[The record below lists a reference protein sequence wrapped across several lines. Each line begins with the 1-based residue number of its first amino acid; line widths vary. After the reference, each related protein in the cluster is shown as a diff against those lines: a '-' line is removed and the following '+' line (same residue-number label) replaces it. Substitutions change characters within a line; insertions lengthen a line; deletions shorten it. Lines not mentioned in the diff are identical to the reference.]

1 MTKAFL
7 VIHSGGN
14 LSKSQVKEQA
24 LKELKARYDE
34 YRQPCICVVFD
45 KDNKGIYLGIANEGG
60 AKIEGFPL
68 FMDIQTLDINKGEQ
82 TQQSSTGGTP
92 NTAEQSDTGST
103 AEQGSEQSD
112 TPNTAEQSS
121 EASTADRA
129 EQSHEASVPQ
139 ISEQSDAPSTAVNE
153 QSHEPSEPSVPA
165 NSPAIDTSNFALKS
179 ELDEFDT
186 QAYKGEVNAFIA
198 EAKKEVVT
206 LGQLDEFDTNAY
218 KQELQTIA
226 NEVTN
231 KMAVFDGLSE
241 LDLSELKTQLK
252 AELKAE
258 ILAELRGVSA

>member
-24 LKELKARYDE
+24 LKELKARFDE
-34 YRQPCICVVFD
+34 YRDPCICVVFD

-92 NTAEQSDTGST
+92 QRAEQGSEQSSTANTAEQSDTAS
-103 AEQGSEQSD
+103 
-112 TPNTAEQSS
+112 TAEQSS

-129 EQSHEASVPQ
+129 EQG
-139 ISEQSDAPSTAVNE
+139 STPNTAE

-165 NSPAIDTSNFALKS
+165 NSLNIDTSNFALKS

-241 LDLSELKTQLK
+241 LDLNELKTQLK

-258 ILAELRGVSA
+258 ILAELRG